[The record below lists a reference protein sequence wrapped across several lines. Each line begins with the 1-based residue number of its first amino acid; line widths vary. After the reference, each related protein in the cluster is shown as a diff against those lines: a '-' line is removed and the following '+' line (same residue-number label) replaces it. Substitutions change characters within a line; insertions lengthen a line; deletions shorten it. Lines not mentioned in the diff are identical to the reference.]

1 MRERFRSAIEQ
12 QLARSLTTPL
22 GSIARDRVPVRM
34 GSPGGTHGDLSLWV
48 YARSGTLLEMV
59 VGFFELFTPDDVICK
74 VVPAGEYPRSDEG
87 ASLQLNADRCLFDK
101 DDDIALVHHGR
112 VSASGSISRARLI
125 EVMTEL
131 CPDEMRTAG
140 IISEASWPLEL
151 GRLGDLPALFDRLF
165 LYAYCIEQAKRWK
178 RQQPP
183 LSRLVRTRSR
193 GQTRRSR
200 RAAG

>member
-12 QLARSLTTPL
+12 RLARSLTTPL
-22 GSIARDRVPVRM
+22 GSIARDPVAVRM

-48 YARSGTLLEMV
+48 YARTGTMLEMV
-59 VGFFELFTPDDVICK
+59 VGFFELFTPDDLICK

-87 ASLQLNADRCLFDK
+87 ASLQLNADRCLFAI
-101 DDDIALVHHGR
+101 DDDIALIHHGR

-131 CPDEMRTAG
+131 CPEEMRAAG
-140 IISEASWPLEL
+140 ITGEASWPLEL
-151 GRLGDLPALFDRLF
+151 GRVSDLPALFDRLF
-165 LYAYCIEQAKRWK
+165 LYAYCIEQAKRFK
-178 RQQPP
+178 RHQSP
-183 LSRLVRTRSR
+183 LSRLLRTSSR
-193 GQTRRSR
+193 ARGRRSR